1 MNTALATVNV
11 GDTPLQTWMLAAGSG
26 LTILI
31 VAAGA
36 TLVWWCASRRA
47 GRAFQGDLDLGWN
60 SDEYQDEEGAI
71 LQTFFL
77 SFHHEVER

>member
-1 MNTALATVNV
+1 
-11 GDTPLQTWMLAAGSG
+11 MLAAGSG